1 MLLEGPMRYVVDLA
15 VFGGVFL
22 LAMLVFQSALEAV
35 LAGLIIAGAAEA
47 LLWDSN
53 KR

>member
-1 MLLEGPMRYVVDLA
+1 MRYAVDLA
-15 VFGGVFL
+15 ILSAVFL
-22 LAMLVFQSALEAV
+22 IGMLVFQNAVSAL

-47 LLWDSN
+47 LLWDVERK